1 MERIQF
7 SEHTSYVIILLI
19 GDDGGLQSGSHQLNL
34 NEALKKKRQK
44 GHLKSNTYIS
54 YTRK

>member
-34 NEALKKKRQK
+34 NEALKKNDRRD
-44 GHLKSNTYIS
+44 T
-54 YTRK
+54 